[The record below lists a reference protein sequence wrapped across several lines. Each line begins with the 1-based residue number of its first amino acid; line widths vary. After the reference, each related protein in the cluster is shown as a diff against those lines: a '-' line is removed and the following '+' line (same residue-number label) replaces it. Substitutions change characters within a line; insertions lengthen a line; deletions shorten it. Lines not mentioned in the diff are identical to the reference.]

1 MGIEFETLDDV
12 AVVRINGDLYRP
24 SAEVLSD
31 DVCSF
36 LAGGLHKVLL
46 NFASVPAID
55 AAGLGL
61 LAQIHLMAAGTGAV
75 IVLTNVSPRVR
86 ELFDL
91 ASLSPLFDIVAS
103 ESEALEDLESLCV
116 ASCDGGSRAR
126 R

>member
-1 MGIEFETLDDV
+1 MGIEHETLDDV
-12 AVVRINGDLYRP
+12 AVIRINGDLYQP
-24 SAEVLSD
+24 SAGALTD

-46 NFASVPAID
+46 NFGRVPAID

-61 LAQIHLMAAGTGAV
+61 LAQIHLIAAGTGAV

-91 ASLSPLFDIVAS
+91 AGLSPLFDIVAS
-103 ESEALEDLESLCV
+103 ESDALEDLETQCL
-116 ASCDGGSRAR
+116 GSPD
-126 R
+126 